1 LIRRAFPAF
10 FVDPSGI
17 SRAMSQQNSTIL
29 IMGAGSIGSVVG
41 GFLARAGHD
50 VTLVGRQPHMEAIQS
65 GGLHID
71 GIWGEHHVTGLRTAT
86 TCEHL
91 HGQPFDLIILSVK
104 SYDTEQAIGEAAP
117 LLATDGLVI
126 SFQNGLGNVET
137 IAARV
142 GPERTLGGMVI
153 FGARIDKPGHVTVT
167 VYANEVHIGSPTGV
181 IDRDRVEEV
190 AALINASGVPT
201 LATDE
206 IEKHIWGK
214 MLYNCALNPLSA
226 ILNVSYGELAA
237 AADTRDIMNN
247 VVGEI
252 FAVAKARGTNLFWN
266 QPEEFLKVF
275 YDVLIPPTSAHYAS
289 MLEDLKRGGKTEI
302 EALNGAIVSYG
313 SEANVE
319 CPVNEAL
326 SNLIRVMER
335 AYGTE
340 PTGT

>member
-1 LIRRAFPAF
+1 
-10 FVDPSGI
+10 
-17 SRAMSQQNSTIL
+17 MKQQDNTIL
-29 IMGAGSIGSVVG
+29 VMGAGSIGSVVG

-50 VTLVGRQPHMEAIQS
+50 VTLVGRQPHMAAIHS
-65 GGLHID
+65 GGLYID
-71 GIWGEHHVTGLRTAT
+71 GIWGEHHITGLRTAT
-86 TCEHL
+86 TCEQL
-91 HGQPFDLIILSVK
+91 HGQTFNLIILSVK
-104 SYDTEQAIGEAAP
+104 SYDTEQAIAEVAP
-117 LLATDGLVI
+117 LLAPDGLVI

-153 FGARIDKPGHVTVT
+153 FGARVNKPGHVTVT
-167 VYANEVHIGSPTGV
+167 VYANEVHIGSPTGTV
-181 IDRDRVEEV
+181 ARDRVDE
-190 AALINASGVPT
+190 AAAMINASGVPT

-214 MLYNCALNPLSA
+214 ILYNCALNPLSA

-237 AADTRDIMNN
+237 EPDTRQIMNN
-247 VVGEI
+247 VVEEV
-252 FAVAKARGTNLFWN
+252 FAVANARGTELFWDK
-266 QPEEFLKVF
+266 PEEFLKVF

-302 EALNGAIVSYG
+302 ESLNGAIVRYG

-319 CPVNEAL
+319 CPVNDVL
-326 SNLIRVMER
+326 SNLIRVMEQ
-335 AYGTE
+335 AYGKE

>member
-1 LIRRAFPAF
+1 
-10 FVDPSGI
+10 
-17 SRAMSQQNSTIL
+17 MKQQSNTIL

-41 GFLARAGHD
+41 GFLAKAGHD
-50 VTLVGRQPHMEAIQS
+50 VTLVGRQPHMAAIHS

-86 TCEHL
+86 TCEQL
-91 HGQPFDLIILSVK
+91 RGQTLDTIILSVK
-104 SYDTEQAIGEAAP
+104 SYDTEQAIAEAAP
-117 LLATDGLVI
+117 LLAPDGLVI

-137 IAARV
+137 IAGCV

-153 FGARIDKPGHVTVT
+153 FGARVEKPGHVTVT
-167 VYANEVHIGSPTGV
+167 VYANEVHIGSPTGNV
-181 IDRDRVEEV
+181 DRGRVEEV

-237 AADTRDIMNN
+237 ESDTRNIMNN
-247 VVGEI
+247 VVEEI
-252 FAVAKARGTNLFWN
+252 FAVANARGTSLFWS

-302 EALNGAIVSYG
+302 EALNGAIVKYG

-319 CPVNEAL
+319 CPVNDVL
-326 SNLIRVMER
+326 SNIIRVMER
-335 AYGTE
+335 AYGKG
-340 PTGT
+340 PNGT